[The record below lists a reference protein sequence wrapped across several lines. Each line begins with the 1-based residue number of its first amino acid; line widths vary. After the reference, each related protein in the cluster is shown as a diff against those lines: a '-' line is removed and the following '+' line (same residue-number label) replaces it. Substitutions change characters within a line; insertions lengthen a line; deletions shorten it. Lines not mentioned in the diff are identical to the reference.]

1 MPSILLFLTGVL
13 SGIIAGYCLAKRNRP
28 RRNEEDSFQ
37 FLKERILEL
46 ETNAKEFASNLNIE
60 KEKFIKL
67 NEAKIKAEESLKAQI
82 IQKEFLDKAQANL
95 KTQFQVLSGEM
106 LGNSRD
112 QLLKTTKESV
122 ADPFSKEIK
131 ELKQQMLAMQKD
143 SSEKLG
149 ALAESTKNLRLKS
162 IDVQG
167 AAEQLTSALKSPNI
181 KGRWGEINLRRI
193 LEYVGLINYCDF
205 NEQVYI
211 NTDEGAFR
219 PDCIINIPGEKK
231 LIVDSKAPIES
242 YLDSIKAK
250 DEKAREE
257 CISNHLKK
265 VRSHIDQ
272 LSRKDY
278 ATKLDSNTNTIDG
291 VILYI
296 PIEGALSMALER
308 DPNLLEYALSKRIIL
323 TFPTSL
329 IAILKGLSMTI
340 QQNKINKNIE
350 ELQKSA
356 LELHSR
362 LIAFGDKFSAIGKN
376 LNSLNKSFNLAVGS
390 YERRLIPLGRKF
402 GELSGQKNLMNNINK
417 VEESTRDL
425 PNQPLGDEM
434 NN

>member
-1 MPSILLFLTGVL
+1 MPSILLFITGVL
-13 SGIIAGYCLAKRNRP
+13 SGVIAGYCFGKKMRP
-28 RRNEEDSFQ
+28 RRDEKESFEY
-37 FLKERILEL
+37 LKDRIIEL
-46 ETNAKEFASNLNIE
+46 ESNSKEFVNTLNIE
-60 KEKFIKL
+60 KEKFIKS

-95 KTQFQVLSGEM
+95 KTQFQALSGEM
-106 LGNSRD
+106 LGKSRD
-112 QLLKTTKESV
+112 QLLKTTKESL

-131 ELKQQMLAMQKD
+131 ELKQQMLTMQKD

-149 ALAESTKNLRLKS
+149 ALAESTKSLRLKS

-167 AAEQLTSALKSPNI
+167 AAEQLTSALRSPNV

-211 NTDEGAFR
+211 ETDEGSFR
-219 PDCIINIPGEKK
+219 PDCIINIPGEKR

-242 YLDSIKAK
+242 YLDSLKAK
-250 DEKAREE
+250 DETSREE
-257 CISNHLKK
+257 SISKHLKK

-278 ATKLDSNTNTIDG
+278 ASKLDTNAGTIDG

-329 IAILKGLSMTI
+329 VAILKGLSMTI
-340 QQNKINKNIE
+340 QQTKINKNIE
-350 ELQKSA
+350 EVQKSA
-356 LELHSR
+356 LELHAR
-362 LIAFGDKFSAIGKN
+362 LISFGDKFSAIGKN

-390 YERRLIPLGRKF
+390 YERRLIPQGRKF
-402 GELSGQKNLMNNINK
+402 GELSGQKDLINNINK
-417 VEESTRDL
+417 VEESTREL
-425 PNQPLGDEM
+425 PKVSTKE
-434 NN
+434 